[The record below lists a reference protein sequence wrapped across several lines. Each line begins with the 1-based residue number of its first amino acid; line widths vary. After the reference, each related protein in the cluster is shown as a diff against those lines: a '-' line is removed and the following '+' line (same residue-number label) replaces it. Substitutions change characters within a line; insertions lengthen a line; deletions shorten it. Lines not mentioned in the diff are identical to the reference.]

1 MPADLTDNYV
11 ADTYKGVL
19 HANGE
24 ELPIEGK
31 AQVYDGAGNAAPI
44 KIGTEGVDCLSLS
57 AYGLTANDFK
67 YPDEAGSFYDVVC
80 QTTDNDGINKLELK
94 SVQDVFCNAEIGV
107 TFSQEASDLDKVPI
121 PEVQCGIIKSIN
133 NTPIVDITEAAG
145 GIDLSATGLYS
156 INRVQIS
163 GGIVTALGLTEGGG
177 AIGTNLLINAQG
189 IINQRQF
196 SSGQGVNRVWNPG
209 KYFLDRWKIQGT
221 NNSVTWSY
229 ISPGNNNIVQF
240 IAGQPDIGGISQ
252 TIERINII
260 PGEHTLSWIGNATAT
275 VQENNVTKASL
286 TGSAVSG
293 TINKLAVNLGG
304 GGDVK
309 IIFTNGS
316 FYLPKFERG
325 RIATSFDYRDFGS
338 ELTRCQRY
346 FCKTYPYRIQPQ
358 TAFAG
363 SAIQSHSTE
372 PINPVAHNLLWD
384 YPVELRGT
392 VNNVAAYAFNPRTGE
407 GPNKFSLG
415 GQFDRDRATD
425 WLSRDCVV
433 SRDTTRVFG
442 LNRTSGDPK
451 EFPGGKMRLAS
462 VHYVAD
468 AEF

>member
-94 SVQDVFCNAEIGV
+94 SIQDVLCNAETGGV

-163 GGIVTALGLTEGGG
+163 GGIVTALGLTEGAG

-196 SSGQGVNRVWNPG
+196 SSGQGVNRAWNPG

-240 IAGQPDIGGISQ
+240 IAGQPGIGGISQ

-275 VQENNVTKASL
+275 VRENNVTKASL

-358 TAFAG
+358 TAFRGGAVQNHG
-363 SAIQSHSTE
+363 TE
-372 PINPVAHNLLWD
+372 PINPISHNLQWH
-384 YPVELRGT
+384 YPVELRSGSL
-392 VNNVAAYAFNPRTGE
+392 NVYSFNPIGSE
-407 GPNKFSLG
+407 NPNKFLVT
-415 GQFDRDRATD
+415 GQLDRDAE
-425 WLSRDCVV
+425 RDYNVEGCNILA
-433 SRDTTRVFG
+433 DTSQVHA
-442 LNRTSGDPK
+442 LNRTTGDSNKYPS
-451 EFPGGKMRLAS
+451 GKMRIA
-462 VHYVAD
+462 VAHFVAD